1 MKKLSDF
8 VSNIK
13 ESVTLAAAKRAKD
26 LKSQGKNIIDLTL
39 GQPDFTTPELIGE
52 AAIDAI
58 HSGKA
63 SFYTQASGLPE
74 LKNAV
79 RNYWDKYYG
88 YAIED
93 KEILVTTGA
102 KFALYAFFQSV
113 LDKGDEVII
122 PAPYWVSY
130 VDQVK
135 MSGGH
140 PVVVSTLQENDFK
153 ITVEQLE
160 AVKTEKTKVLLLN
173 SPSNPTG
180 MIYSKEELLALG
192 NWAVANDL
200 LILADDIYHRLVYN
214 KSEFTAISSLSEAIR
229 QRTIVINGVSKTFAM
244 TGWRIGLAVG
254 DSEIIAAMTKIAGQT
269 TSNPSTVAQYA
280 AIEAF
285 NSDVSAVEKM
295 RTAFEA
301 RLNLIHPMI
310 NQIPG
315 FEALKPNGAFYLFPK
330 VEKAMTIKGFD
341 NVTDFTR
348 AILEETGV
356 ALVTGEGFGSP
367 RHVRLSYA
375 TDLESLTEAVK
386 RLKNWMEEVHDR

>member
-8 VSNIK
+8 VSNIE

-26 LKSQGKNIIDLTL
+26 LASQGKNIIDLTL
-39 GQPDFTTPELIGE
+39 GQPDFSTPELIGE
-52 AAIDAI
+52 AAIDSI

-74 LKNAV
+74 LKSAV

-93 KEILVTTGA
+93 KGILVTSGA

-135 MSGGH
+135 MSGGQ

-214 KSEFTAISSLSEAIR
+214 KSEFTAISSLSEKIR

-285 NSDVSAVEKM
+285 NSDEAAVEKM
-295 RTAFEA
+295 RTAFES

-315 FEALKPNGAFYLFPK
+315 FEAIKPNGAFYLFPK
-330 VEKAMTIKGFD
+330 VEKAMVLKGYD
-341 NVTDFTR
+341 NVTDFAT

-367 RHVRLSYA
+367 VHVRLSYA

-386 RLKNWMEEVHDR
+386 RLRIWMEESHDR

>member
-8 VSNIK
+8 VSNIE

-26 LKSQGKNIIDLTL
+26 LASQGKNIIDLTL
-39 GQPDFTTPELIGE
+39 GQPDFSTPELIGE
-52 AAIDAI
+52 AAIDSI

-74 LKNAV
+74 LKSAV

-135 MSGGH
+135 MSGGQ

-214 KSEFTAISSLSEAIR
+214 KSEFTAISSLSEKIR

-285 NSDVSAVEKM
+285 NSDEAAVEKM
-295 RTAFEA
+295 RTAFES

-310 NQIPG
+310 NKIPG
-315 FEALKPNGAFYLFPK
+315 FEAIKPNGAFYLFPK
-330 VEKAMTIKGFD
+330 VEKAMALKGYD
-341 NVTDFTR
+341 NVTDFATV
-348 AILEETGV
+348 ILEETGV

-367 RHVRLSYA
+367 VHVRLSYA

-386 RLKNWMEEVHDR
+386 RLQIWMEESHDR